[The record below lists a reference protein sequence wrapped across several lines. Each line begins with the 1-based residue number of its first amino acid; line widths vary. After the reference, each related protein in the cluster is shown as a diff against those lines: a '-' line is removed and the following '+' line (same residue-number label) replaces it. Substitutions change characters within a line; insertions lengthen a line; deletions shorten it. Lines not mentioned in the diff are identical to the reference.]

1 MVNDMAERF
10 EKLYVLPSDLYSEG
24 SPIIISAGS
33 LLKDTETGKVIA
45 QIKYHS
51 ISSIPIMALKIKVA
65 IPPTIRVIGKSESKF
80 ILKINDP
87 IIPTII
93 VAIPIT

>member
-10 EKLYVLPSDLYSEG
+10 EKLFILPSDLYSEG
-24 SPIIISAGS
+24 SPIIISAGA

-51 ISSIPIMALKIKVA
+51 ISSTPIKDLKIKSLSYMS
-65 IPPTIRVIGKSESKF
+65 IDKQ
-80 ILKINDP
+80 KIYNFKYKY
-87 IIPTII
+87 
-93 VAIPIT
+93 A